1 MRKRVLVLS
10 MLLCAVVP
18 AMATAQMSIGIG
30 FPNVSI
36 GINLPLYPELEPVP
50 GYPVYYAPRLDSN
63 YFFYDGMYWV
73 YQGDDWYASS
83 WYNGPWALVD
93 PESVPLYVLRIPVRY
108 YRHPPAYFRGWQ
120 MDAPPRWGDHWGS
133 GWAQHHSGWDRW
145 DRRSAP
151 AAAPLPIYQRQ
162 YSGNHY
168 PNGQQ
173 QQMLR
178 NQNYRY
184 QPQDPVVRQHYQG
197 QRGQAVP
204 ASPQRETPRSQQ
216 ERNPGPQ
223 GTQRYNPYL
232 QQAPT
237 QQRGPQEKN
246 PGARDTQRYNP
257 YLPPP
262 SVRQRAPT
270 APHAQS
276 PQEEGKNMQRSA
288 PTPVQPRSSGPPAQQ
303 QSQPRQQGTAPQ
315 QQRNAH
321 DQKVAPKRKGA
332 PQDAE
337 QGQGPGQDAGR
348 DRTDGRGQD
357 HQR

>member
-1 MRKRVLVLS
+1 MRNRLIALCL
-10 MLLCAVVP
+10 MLGTVAP
-18 AMATAQMSIGIG
+18 ATAQVSIGIG

-36 GINLPLYPELEPVP
+36 GFTLPSYPELEPVP
-50 GYPVYYAPRLDSN
+50 GYPVYYAPRLDAN

-73 YQGDDWYASS
+73 YQGDNWYASS
-83 WYNGPWALVD
+83 WYNGPWTLVD
-93 PESVPLYVLRIPVRY
+93 PDAVPLYVLRVPVRY
-108 YRHPPAYFRGWQ
+108 YRQPPMYFRGWQ
-120 MDAPPRWGDHWGS
+120 VDAPPRWGDHWGS
-133 GWAQHHSGWDRW
+133 GWAQHHNAWDRW

-162 YSGNHY
+162 YTGNRY

-184 QPQDPVVRQHYQG
+184 RPHDPVVRQHYQM
-197 QRGQAVP
+197 QRG
-204 ASPQRETPRSQQ
+204 TPGPQQ

-232 QQAPT
+232 PQAPV
-237 QQRGPQEKN
+237 QQRGPQERN
-246 PGARDTQRYNP
+246 PGARDAQRYNP
-257 YLPPP
+257 YLPPT
-262 SVRQRAPT
+262 SVQQRSPA

-276 PQEEGKNMQRSA
+276 PQEGRKNIQRSA
-288 PTPVQPRSSGPPAQQ
+288 PAPVQQ
-303 QSQPRQQGTAPQ
+303 QSQPRQQGAAQHRQPE
-315 QQRNAH
+315 RNAH
-321 DQKVAPKRKGA
+321 DQGTAPPRKGA

-337 QGQGPGQDAGR
+337 RGQRPGQDTGHERGDDRGR
-348 DRTDGRGQD
+348 D